1 MKNNSTD
8 NNSAPKKEKKERLV
22 YTTLFGG
29 IVMRESELISLLRD
43 RDLLD
48 L

>member
-29 IVMRESELISLLRD
+29 MVMRESELISLLASRD
-43 RDLLD
+43 QWDD
-48 L
+48 